1 MPSVVTNPVTLW
13 QNKDAMEN
21 PQGSPI
27 YLTLRLLLLMPKG
40 VVFSL
45 LLWRAYQEDIAGK

>member
-1 MPSVVTNPVTLW
+1 
-13 QNKDAMEN
+13 MEN